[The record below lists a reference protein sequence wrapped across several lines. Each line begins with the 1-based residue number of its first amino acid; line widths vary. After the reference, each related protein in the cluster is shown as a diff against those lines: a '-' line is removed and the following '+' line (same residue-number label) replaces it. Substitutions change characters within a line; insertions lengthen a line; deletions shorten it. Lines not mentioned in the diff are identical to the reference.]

1 MEHKLSESTSYK
13 MKRSSNKTPW
23 TTGNGVLAAHR
34 ALVDGVWKPQH
45 GYTITHVRSG
55 VVLSRCRSF
64 DEAKW
69 VASMLVSFCNLDAFE
84 TFDDYQSYP
93 LDLRLEVLMLI
104 RSLKDAAMYPAYGR
118 RAEFSA
124 IRLPIAAMASTKD
137 ENPSGS

>member
-1 MEHKLSESTSYK
+1 MEHKPSESASYK
-13 MKRSSNKTPW
+13 MKRSINKTPW
-23 TTGNGVLAAHR
+23 TTGNGILAAHR

-55 VVLSRCRSF
+55 VVLSRCRTF

-69 VASMLVSFCNLDAFE
+69 VASMLVSFCNLEAFE

>member
-1 MEHKLSESTSYK
+1 MEHKPSETTSYM
-13 MKRSSNKTPW
+13 MKRSNNKTPW
-23 TTGNGVLAAHR
+23 TTGDGVLAAHR
-34 ALVDGVWKPQH
+34 ALIDGVWKPQH
-45 GYTITHVRSG
+45 GYAITHVRSG
-55 VVLSRCRSF
+55 VVLSRCRTF

-124 IRLPIAAMASTKD
+124 IRLPIAAMAATKD
-137 ENPSGS
+137 ENPAGS